1 MFYYEN
7 GEMVTYWNSL
17 IFRGSP
23 LESGGEWQCDA
34 SYEYSLSTSKR
45 ASRNQLTIVGNPKTF

>member
-23 LESGGEWQCDA
+23 LESG
-34 SYEYSLSTSKR
+34 SVMPPMNIHY
-45 ASRNQLTIVGNPKTF
+45 QLLNVHPEIN